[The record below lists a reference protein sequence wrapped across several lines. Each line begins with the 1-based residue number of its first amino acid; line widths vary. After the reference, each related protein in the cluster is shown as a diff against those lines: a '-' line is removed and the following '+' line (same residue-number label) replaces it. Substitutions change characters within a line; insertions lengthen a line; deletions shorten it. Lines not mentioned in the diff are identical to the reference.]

1 MQRAPSC
8 TAVTIEQTSRS
19 IALSINTCVTQRTRR
34 GRTISAVALLA
45 LLAGCEIKRPPP
57 PASPNGRCW
66 YRKLSFDR
74 KTAAAILPAWCG
86 RATRSISASVS
97 PARSWLVNVG
107 NRVGAGDVVAKLD
120 PQDQKLQAQS
130 AQAELA
136 GRDFEPLPGG
146 SRSCALHDVERP
158 RLCLARGLRPQEGGE
173 RRSAQG
179 RLDRAVGWAKDA
191 QRRVHPR
198 QKGWARFALATL
210 WLS

>member
-57 PASPNGRCW
+57 PASPNGRW
-66 YRKLSFDR
+66 RYRKLSFDR

-97 PARSWLVNVG
+97 PARSWL
-107 NRVGAGDVVAKLD
+107 A
-120 PQDQKLQAQS
+120 PSMS
-130 AQAELA
+130 AIASVPA
-136 GRDFEPLPGG
+136 MWWRN
-146 SRSCALHDVERP
+146 STRRTRSCKPRARRP
-158 RLCLARGLRPQEGGE
+158 NSRAATSNLSQAAADLARYTTLNARGYASL
-173 RRSAQG
+173 ADF
-179 RLDRAVGWAKDA
+179 DRKKAANDE
-191 QRRVHPR
+191 
-198 QKGWARFALATL
+198 ARKAA
-210 WLS
+210 SIVP

>member
-19 IALSINTCVTQRTRR
+19 IALSINLGFRVAGKVVART
-34 GRTISAVALLA
+34 
-45 LLAGCEIKRPPP
+45 
-57 PASPNGRCW
+57 
-66 YRKLSFDR
+66 
-74 KTAAAILPAWCG
+74 
-86 RATRSISASVS
+86 
-97 PARSWLVNVG
+97 VNVG
-107 NRVGAGDVVAKLD
+107 DRVGAGDVVAKLD
-120 PQDQKLQAQS
+120 PQDQKPQAQS

-191 QRRVHPR
+191 QRRAHPRAR

-210 WLS
+210 RLS